1 MKMKLIYIACIILT
15 VCFGNRSSA
24 QNARFIRQGVIEYEK
39 KVNMYALIIKNMGKT
54 PNSFYEQAFDAYKK
68 NQPQF
73 KLLKSILNFSD
84 QKTLFTPVDSK
95 ANASQRNFFGDEPS
109 ALQNNIIYSDL
120 SAKTSCTQKKVY
132 EETFLIKDK
141 TRKFTWKITDE
152 KRDIL
157 GYSCRRANGIMMDSI
172 YVVAFYT
179 DKIPVPGGPE
189 SFCGLPGMI
198 LGVALPHENITWFA
212 TKVSDVPVSPEAVK
226 PPVKGKP
233 MDLEGFKTFLGTALK
248 DWGDYAK
255 AAMKGFIM

>member
-1 MKMKLIYIACIILT
+1 MKMKLIYIAIMILPL
-15 VCFGNRSSA
+15 CFGNKLAA
-24 QNARFIRQGVIEYEK
+24 QNARFIHQGVIEYEK
-39 KVNMYALIIKNMGKT
+39 KVNMYALIKKNMGKT
-54 PNSFYEQAFDAYKK
+54 PSSFYEQAFDAFKRS
-68 NQPQF
+68 QPQF
-73 KLLKSILNFSD
+73 KQLKSVLNFSD

-95 ANASQRNFFGDEPS
+95 TASQGSFFGDEPS
-109 ALQNNIIYSDL
+109 TLQGNIIYNDL
-120 SAKTSCTQKKVY
+120 PAKTSTIQKKVY

-189 SFCGLPGMI
+189 SFSGLPGMI

-212 TKVSDVPVSPEAVK
+212 TKISDIPVSPEAIK
-226 PPVKGKP
+226 PPVKGKQ

-248 DWGDYAK
+248 NWGDYAK
-255 AAMKGFIM
+255 AAMKGFMM